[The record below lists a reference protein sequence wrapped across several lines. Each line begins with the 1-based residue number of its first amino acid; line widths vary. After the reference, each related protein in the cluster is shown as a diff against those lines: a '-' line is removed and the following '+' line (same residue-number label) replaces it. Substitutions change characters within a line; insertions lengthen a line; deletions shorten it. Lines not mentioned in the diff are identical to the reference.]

1 MSGSC
6 SVSLNLML
14 FAKLKVFCIRVTAP
28 FLISFMLHVNDVPL
42 SVQFLVDIIVDLV
55 NVLIRLL
62 FCQANDSS

>member
-42 SVQFLVDIIVDLV
+42 SVQFLVDIIVD
-55 NVLIRLL
+55 
-62 FCQANDSS
+62 F